1 MSIQISISEI
11 TLKFDRIKN
20 VDLNQLVF
28 FRFSIKLRIILKSEL
43 TLTILCLNFISPYSD
58 SLANLVM
65 KKEKRR

>member
-65 KKEKRR
+65 KKEKRQ